1 MTLNHDGPRG
11 ASVSPRVAL
20 LSIVCFWL
28 VYFAIATI
36 RSYMIDFGHQTEMLA
51 ARAFVTVGSMIATYI
66 VYLAMRPLAGKSL
79 AVNVTAVALLAAPA
93 AIAYS
98 SMNWM
103 AFHQLDKQ
111 IEAEKAREE
120 ATHKVVI
127 DDRSVAAAR
136 EQARVAIA
144 AARDAIREATEQAKA
159 AAEAKVE
166 AQREA
171 ARRSAEA
178 QREID
183 KAQREANQ
191 LAAASQREANRRV
204 AASQRDASQEAREA
218 VREAEQARKE
228 AQREA
233 ESAAREAYRSQREAY
248 REAMADYQEGLRE
261 AKRAADEARRHG
273 VNINIDSILSSIP
286 APPVPPP
293 PPSPVIIP
301 PTRGPGPGTSTVPS
315 PAPATPAAP
324 AAPAAVV
331 EKPRA
336 PVKIEIPKPIS
347 IPTPIIS
354 EPTPGTVMIQVGP
367 PTDMYD
373 KKKEVSVISQ
383 IADQALNGY
392 FFFAAWGALFLAL
405 TYAAAVRSAERE
417 AAGYRAAAR
426 DAELRALRYQVNPHF
441 LFNTLNSLSTLILKD
456 HRDEAEKMVLNLSTF
471 FRTSLTAD
479 PTEDVVLAEEI
490 RLQRLYLDIEAVR
503 FPERLIVDI
512 KVPQE
517 LTNACVPCL
526 ILQPLVENAI
536 KYGVSRAKR
545 PVTIEITAR
554 EDSEGLVL
562 SVEDDGE
569 ALGDDQKLHG
579 TGVGLKNV
587 ADRLK
592 ARFGEDASC
601 RYGPLPNGGFGVTIF
616 MPLIR
621 NGV

>member
-1 MTLNHDGPRG
+1 MTLNHDGHRG
-11 ASVSPRVAL
+11 TGVSPRVAL
-20 LSIVCFWL
+20 LSIVAFWL

-36 RSYMIDFGHQTEMLA
+36 RSYMIDFGHQTEMMA
-51 ARAFVTVGSMIATYI
+51 ARAFVTIGSMIATYI
-66 VYLAMRPLAGKSL
+66 VYLAMRPLTGKSL

-98 SMNWM
+98 SMNWI
-103 AFHQLDKQ
+103 AFRQFDKQ
-111 IEAEKAREE
+111 VEAEKARET
-120 ATHKVVI
+120 ASRKIVI

-136 EQARVAIA
+136 EQAQVAIA

-159 AAEAKVE
+159 AAEAKAAAQREAAEREAEVRSEIERAQREASQNVRDATQEAEQARRE

-171 ARRSAEA
+171 DRARR
-178 QREID
+178 D
-183 KAQREANQ
+183 
-191 LAAASQREANRRV
+191 
-204 AASQRDASQEAREA
+204 
-218 VREAEQARKE
+218 
-228 AQREA
+228 
-233 ESAAREAYRSQREAY
+233 AYRSQREAY
-248 REAMADYQEGLRE
+248 VEAMADYKEGLRE
-261 AKRAADEARRHG
+261 ARQAVEEARRHG
-273 VNINIDSILSSIP
+273 VNIDIDSILASVPPLPTPPTPPSPATPPAPSAPGATKAPPSPP
-286 APPVPPP
+286 APP
-293 PPSPVIIP
+293 
-301 PTRGPGPGTSTVPS
+301 
-315 PAPATPAAP
+315 
-324 AAPAAVV
+324 
-331 EKPRA
+331 RA
-336 PVKIEIPKPIS
+336 SVRIEIPKPIT
-347 IPTPIIS
+347 IPTPVIS

-367 PTDMYD
+367 PTEPYD
-373 KKKEVSVISQ
+373 KKKEVGVVSQ

-405 TYAAAVRSAERE
+405 SYAAAVRSAERE

-456 HRDEAEKMVLNLSTF
+456 HRDEAEKMILNLSTF

-490 RLQRLYLDIEAVR
+490 RLQRLYLDIEAIR
-503 FPERLIVDI
+503 FPDRLIVDI
-512 KVPQE
+512 RVPQE
-517 LTNACVPCL
+517 LTDARVPCL

-545 PVTIEITAR
+545 PVTLLITAR
-554 EDSEGLVL
+554 QDSEGLVL

-569 ALGDDQKLHG
+569 PLGEDQQLRG

-592 ARFGEDASC
+592 ARFGGDAAC
-601 RYGPLPNGGFGVTIF
+601 RYGPLPNGGFGVTLF

-621 NGV
+621 DDV

>member
-1 MTLNHDGPRG
+1 M
-11 ASVSPRVAL
+11 AL
-20 LSIVCFWL
+20 LSIVAFWL

-51 ARAFVTVGSMIATYI
+51 ARAFVTIGSMVATYI

-93 AIAYS
+93 AVAYS

-103 AFHQLDKQ
+103 AFRQFDKQ
-111 IEAEKAREE
+111 VEAEKARE
-120 ATHKVVI
+120 AASRKIVI

-136 EQARVAIA
+136 EQAQVAIA

-159 AAEAKVE
+159 AAEAKAE

-171 ARRSAEA
+171 A
-178 QREID
+178 QREAEVRREIEN
-183 KAQREANQ
+183 AQREANQ
-191 LAAASQREANRRV
+191 NV
-204 AASQRDASQEAREA
+204 RDAT
-218 VREAEQARKE
+218 REAEQARRE

-233 ESAAREAYRSQREAY
+233 DRARREAYRSQREAY
-248 REAMADYQEGLRE
+248 AEAMADYKEGLRE
-261 AKRAADEARRHG
+261 ARQAVEEARRHG
-273 VNINIDSILSSIP
+273 VNIDIDSILAS
-286 APPVPPP
+286 VPPP
-293 PPSPVIIP
+293 PTPP
-301 PTRGPGPGTSTVPS
+301 PTRARSAGRAAGPRHDENAAR
-315 PAPATPAAP
+315 PARP
-324 AAPAAVV
+324 V
-331 EKPRA
+331 PRA
-336 PVKIEIPKPIS
+336 GQDRGAEADNDPDAGDQR
-347 IPTPIIS
+347 TD
-354 EPTPGTVMIQVGP
+354 PGTVMIQVGP
-367 PTDMYD
+367 PTEPYD
-373 KKKEVSVISQ
+373 KKKEVGVVSQ

-405 TYAAAVRSAERE
+405 SYAAAVRSAERE

-456 HRDEAEKMVLNLSTF
+456 HRDEAEKMILNLSTF

-490 RLQRLYLDIEAVR
+490 RLQRLYLDIEAIR
-503 FPERLIVDI
+503 FPDRLIVDI
-512 KVPQE
+512 RVPQE
-517 LTNACVPCL
+517 LADARVPCL

-545 PVTIEITAR
+545 PVTVQITAR
-554 EDSEGLVL
+554 QDSEGLVL

-569 ALGDDQKLHG
+569 PLGEDEQLRG

-592 ARFGEDASC
+592 ARFGSDAAC
-601 RYGPLPNGGFGVTIF
+601 RYGPLPNGGFGVTLF

-621 NGV
+621 DDV